1 MAAPTIPRTAP
12 RPAVLRGGFRT
23 GDPEEAHERTER
35 LMTGHRMAVS
45 REGVFR
51 ADVRW
56 VAGEGLGLLR
66 FSYGAEVEIRSH
78 PLDDFATVHL
88 PVRGGFRAEHRG
100 MRVRA
105 GTARGAVFS
114 CSGPL
119 TMRWD
124 PGLDL
129 LVLKIDR
136 VDLERELATLLGR
149 SPDRPVTF
157 DLEAPRAGGALGGTA
172 ELVRTTCATAGP
184 QGPPP
189 RVWSALKHAVGTA
202 LLLGQPHSF
211 SDALRAPAPPASST
225 VVRRVLDRAAA
236 DPARPPA
243 AAELA
248 RLTGVSERTLRT
260 IFHAEF
266 GVGPVT
272 YLRRRRLDAVHRD
285 LRDLDPAHG
294 TTVTDVAHR
303 HGFAHAGRFAAEYRA
318 RFGETPSATL
328 GR

>member
-1 MAAPTIPRTAP
+1 MAAAG
-12 RPAVLRGGFRT
+12 VVRGGFRT
-23 GDPEEAHERTER
+23 ADSEDAHERTER
-35 LMTGHRMAVS
+35 LMTGHRMAVG
-45 REGVFR
+45 REGAFR

-56 VAGEGLGLLR
+56 VAGDGLGLLR
-66 FSYGAEVEIRSH
+66 FSYGAGVEIRSH

-88 PVRGGFRAEHRG
+88 PSRGGFRAEHRG

-105 GTARGAVFS
+105 STACGAVFS
-114 CSGPL
+114 SSGPL
-119 TMRWD
+119 TMQWD

-136 VDLERELATLLGR
+136 VDLERELASLLGR
-149 SPDRPVTF
+149 TPDRPLSF
-157 DLEAPRAGGALGGTA
+157 DLEAPRGGGTLNGAA
-172 ELVRTTCATAGP
+172 ELVRSTCVAAGP
-184 QGPPP
+184 EGPPE
-189 RVWSALKHAVGTA
+189 RVWSALKHVVGTA
-202 LLLGQPHSF
+202 LLLGHPHSYR
-211 SDALRAPAPPASST
+211 DALREPAPPASST

-236 DPARPPA
+236 DPARPPTA
-243 AAELA
+243 PELA

-285 LRDLDPAHG
+285 LSSGEDAS
-294 TTVTDVAHR
+294 VADVALR

-318 RFGETPSATL
+318 RFGEAPSTTRCAP
-328 GR
+328 RR

>member
-1 MAAPTIPRTAP
+1 MAGAT
-12 RPAVLRGGFRT
+12 AVLRGGFRT
-23 GDPEEAHERTER
+23 SHPDEAHERTEQ
-35 LMTGHRMAVS
+35 LMTGHRMTVS
-45 REGVFR
+45 RDGAAFG

-66 FSYGAEVEIRSH
+66 FSYGAAVEIRSH
-78 PLDDFATVHL
+78 PLDAFATVHL

-105 GTARGAVFS
+105 DTAYGAVFS
-114 CSGPL
+114 SSGPL

-124 PGLDL
+124 AGLDL

-136 VDLERELATLLGR
+136 ADLERELGALLGR
-149 SPDRPVTF
+149 PPDGPLAF
-157 DLEAPRAGGALGGTA
+157 DLEMPRAGGTVSGAA
-172 ELVRTTCATAGP
+172 ELVRSTCAAAGP
-184 QGPPP
+184 EGPPP
-189 RVWSALKHAVGTA
+189 RVWAALKNAASTA
-202 LLLGQPHSF
+202 LLLGHPHSF
-211 SDALRAPAPPASST
+211 TDALRAPAPPASST

-236 DPARPPA
+236 DPARPPTA
-243 AAELA
+243 PELA

-272 YLRRRRLDAVHRD
+272 YLRRRRLDAVHRE
-285 LRDLDPAHG
+285 LVDLDPAG
-294 TTVTDVAHR
+294 ATTVADVAHR
-303 HGFAHAGRFAAEYRA
+303 HGFAHAGRFAAEYRT
-318 RFGETPSATL
+318 RFGEAPSTTL